1 MSRQRATIV
10 AAALALVAA
19 APASAVTGGFGV
31 ASTLGAQ
38 TLPVSTTVGGIG
50 AKKHTVCEATGSRT
64 SKRLMSQFEKQ
75 FVPVACEQPPR
86 SLVLTSDAFRKA
98 TAAALSALG

>member
-1 MSRQRATIV
+1 MRTQRATIV
-10 AAALALVAA
+10 AVVLALVAA

-31 ASTLGAQ
+31 ANALRGQLLPISTVDG
-38 TLPVSTTVGGIG
+38 TS
-50 AKKHTVCEATGSRT
+50 AKKHTLCEATGSRA
-64 SKRLMSQFEKQ
+64 SNKLMSQFEKQ

>member
-1 MSRQRATIV
+1 MSRHRATIV

-31 ASTLGAQ
+31 ANTLRAQ
-38 TLPVSTTVGGIG
+38 TLPVSTVGGTG